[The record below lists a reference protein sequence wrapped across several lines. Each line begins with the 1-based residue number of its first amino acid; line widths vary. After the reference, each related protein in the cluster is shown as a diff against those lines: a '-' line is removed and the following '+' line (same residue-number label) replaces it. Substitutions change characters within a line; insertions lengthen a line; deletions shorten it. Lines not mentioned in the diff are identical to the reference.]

1 MAAKGTLGFLKLYLI
16 PHPPAFSIGFHVS
29 TGQPRNVFIVKE
41 YVRGT
46 EGTLAFLK
54 LAQQIDT
61 QFVDSGAE
69 GGLVLI
75 VFPYVLTMTVWGNVC
90 SSL

>member
-1 MAAKGTLGFLKLYLI
+1 M
-16 PHPPAFSIGFHVS
+16 
-29 TGQPRNVFIVKE
+29 
-41 YVRGT
+41 RGT

-54 LAQQIDT
+54 LTQQIDT

-75 VFPYVLTMTVWGNVC
+75 AFPYVLTMTVMSIFRMFGCGGAAIPGAFALVVAR
-90 SSL
+90 LA